1 MNSSN
6 PTDTTAL
13 RAAFSAFLTGVTIV
27 TTTDSDAAP
36 RGFTANSFT
45 SVSLDP
51 PLLLFCIGKRSAS
64 LDQFLSAKAFA
75 VNILSDKQEYLSAR
89 FATPVEDRFAEVD
102 WEVGPSGSPI
112 LHHVCG
118 WFDCETRNIVE
129 AGDHHIIIGEV
140 FGFDHNP
147 QEALGY
153 SRGGYF
159 SLAEGGAKPSS

>member
-27 TTTDSDAAP
+27 TTTDRDAAP

-51 PLLLFCIGKRSAS
+51 PLLLFCIGKTSRS
-64 LDQFLSAKAFA
+64 LDDFVGAKTFA
-75 VNILSDKQEYLSAR
+75 VNILSDKQQHLSAR
-89 FATPVEDRFAEVD
+89 FATPVEDRFDKVD
-102 WEVGPSGSPI
+102 WYAGPAGSPI
-112 LHHVCG
+112 LQDVCG
-118 WFDCETRNIVE
+118 WFDCETRNVVE

-140 FGFDHNP
+140 IGFDHNP

-159 SLAEGGAKPSS
+159 SLAGDAKPSS

>member
-1 MNSSN
+1 MSTSN
-6 PTDTTAL
+6 PTDTIAL

-27 TTTDSDAAP
+27 TTTGSDAAP
-36 RGFTANSFT
+36 LGFTANSFT

-51 PLLLFCIGKRSAS
+51 PLLLICIGKRSAS
-64 LDQFLSAKAFA
+64 LNHFLSARTFA
-75 VNILSDKQEYLSAR
+75 VNILSDKQQHLSAR
-89 FATPVEDRFAEVD
+89 FATPVVDRFAEVGWD
-102 WEVGPSGSPI
+102 MGPAGSPI
-112 LHHVCG
+112 LHDVCG

-140 FGFDHNP
+140 MGFDHNP